1 MPTNTTKTYVLRGG
15 TYPKD
20 SIEVDTEAGTF
31 YRSGGGFVRN
41 IADLKRFNED
51 FRPATEEE
59 LNYNPPFRK
68 GRFSIEMM
76 DEDKPFL
83 CVDGYTMGFLWNGWA
98 MPVFDKE
105 NAEKI
110 LKATDA
116 KYRYD
121 EATDTFSWIV
131 LDGEEEDSTQGSI
144 IHVDGVPVKVYS
156 IGAGSW
162 TWDEVT
168 DPEQVGDV
176 EE

>member
-1 MPTNTTKTYVLRGG
+1 MPTKTYVLRGG

-20 SIEVDTEAGTF
+20 SIEVDTESGTF
-31 YRSGGGFVRN
+31 YRSGGGFVRH

-68 GRFSIEMM
+68 GLFSIEPL
-76 DEDKPFL
+76 DENIE
-83 CVDGYTMGFLWNGWA
+83 GYTMGHLWNGWA

-105 NAEKI
+105 NAAKV
-110 LKATDA
+110 LKGVGA
-116 KYRYD
+116 KHCYD
-121 EATDTFSWIV
+121 EAIDTFTFL
-131 LDGEEEDSTQGSI
+131 LDLGAEDYGIESGCETSEGSI

-168 DPEQVGDV
+168 DPEQVGDK
-176 EE
+176 E